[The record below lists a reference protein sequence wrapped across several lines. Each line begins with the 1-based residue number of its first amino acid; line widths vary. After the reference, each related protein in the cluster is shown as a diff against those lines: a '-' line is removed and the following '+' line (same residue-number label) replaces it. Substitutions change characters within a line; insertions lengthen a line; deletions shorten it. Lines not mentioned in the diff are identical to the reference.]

1 MSLWGATTTDESKPK
16 HLTDAEKRDVY
27 ATEEGWVKR
36 TTGTGGRA
44 GRVHEETLVA
54 IGDLTGRAS
63 TTAGLGRGTIS
74 STRFI
79 TTTLG
84 AAAGGSFSAEVI
96 YNEEVDVDTAGGT
109 PTMTVTNETDAARN
123 VVLDYASGTGTN
135 RLTFTATVAGGATN
149 ENDVLAVQANSVAL
163 NSGTIKDKG
172 TNVDSELTHAAQA
185 ATTKISVGA

>member
-1 MSLWGATTTDESKPK
+1 MGSWGATTTDESKPK
-16 HLTDAEKRDVY
+16 FLTDAEKKDCF
-27 ATEEGWVKR
+27 ADNTGW
-36 TTGTGGRA
+36 TFPAGGNGNPNAQR
-44 GRVHEETLVA
+44 ETLVA

-96 YNEEVDVDTAGGT
+96 YNEEVDVTGT
-109 PTMTVTNETDAARN
+109 PQMTITNETDAARN
-123 VVLDYASGTGTN
+123 VVLNYASGTGTN

>member
-1 MSLWGATTTDESKPK
+1 MASWGATTADESKPK
-16 HLTDAEKRDVY
+16 YLTDVEKRDCF
-27 ATEEGWVKR
+27 ADNTGW
-36 TTGTGGRA
+36 TYPAGGNNNPAAQR
-44 GRVHEETLVA
+44 ETLVA
-54 IGDLTGRAS
+54 IGGLSGGTS
-63 TTAGLGRGTIS
+63 TTAALAHATIS

-79 TTTLG
+79 TTALG
-84 AAAGGSFSAEVI
+84 AAAGGAFSAEVI
-96 YNEEVDVDTAGGT
+96 YNEAVDVVTTGGT

-123 VVLDYASGTGTN
+123 VVLNYASGTGTN
-135 RLTFTATVAGGATN
+135 RLTFTATVAGNATN